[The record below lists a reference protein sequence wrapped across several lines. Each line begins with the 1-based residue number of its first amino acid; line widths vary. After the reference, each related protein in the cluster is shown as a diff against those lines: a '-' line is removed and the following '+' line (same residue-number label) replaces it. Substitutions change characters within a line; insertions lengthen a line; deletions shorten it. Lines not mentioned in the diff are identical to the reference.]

1 MKKGAHIRACYLHA
15 CLKYV
20 KRDHMTNASLR
31 ERFGIET
38 HNSAIA
44 SRIIRET
51 MEAGFV
57 RAYETPMSKKYAK
70 YVPFWS

>member
-1 MKKGAHIRACYLHA
+1 MEKGACIHYLHA

-20 KRDHMTNASLR
+20 NRDYMTNATLR
-31 ERFGIET
+31 ERFGIEV

-51 MEAGFV
+51 IEAGLV
-57 RAYETPMSKKYAK
+57 RPYETQMSKKYAK